1 MMFDRHVL
9 FAIAALA
16 VATYALRA
24 GGFLAAGA
32 VPEHG
37 VVMRFLRKAPGN
49 LFIAFVAAA
58 CLQSGWSG
66 LVGCVCGLVAMAVT
80 RKEWAGLAAG
90 FAATAIAAAWGV

>member
-1 MMFDRHVL
+1 MFDRHVL
-9 FAIAALA
+9 LAIAALA
-16 VATYALRA
+16 VASYTLRA

-58 CLQSGWSG
+58 CLQSGWSA
-66 LVGCVCGLVAMAVT
+66 LVGCISGMAAMAAT

-90 FAATAIAAAWGV
+90 FAATAIAARWGL